1 MTIKSRL
8 AKLENSSSISKERAV
23 IVIDTG
29 DDKRLLDPEYLEG
42 VCEEHRKENP
52 GRDIV
57 FIIVNH
63 VEMKSR
69 AEFED
74 I

>member
-8 AKLENSSSISKERAV
+8 AKLENSSSISKEQAV
-23 IVIDTG
+23 IIIRVDE
-29 DDKRLLDPEYLEG
+29 DKRLLDPEFLEG

-57 FIIVNH
+57 FIIVNR

-69 AEFED
+69 AEIE